1 MKENNTFTG
10 HIMDIFNRKIID
22 GTISVENGK
31 IKSITP
37 SSNAIDKDAPYFLPG
52 FIDSQVHIESSMMLP
67 TGFARLAVCHGT
79 TGLIADPHEIA
90 NVLGMKGVDFMIKS
104 SEQACCHFA
113 FGLPSC
119 VPSCSPDFET
129 SGATIDSK
137 TTAEILKR
145 KDIHFLGEMMNYP
158 GVLNND
164 PEVMAKIEA
173 AKKNGKPIDGHAP
186 GLNEEDIK
194 KYAQAGIT
202 TNHEDYLYDNA
213 ASGIE
218 NGIMI
223 QILEGSAEKNF
234 DNLVKLI
241 GKYPDMLMFCTDDS
255 HPSDLIKG
263 HIDKMVRKAISL
275 GYDIWNI
282 LQIACI
288 NPVIHYNQPWGMLR
302 EGDPA
307 DFICISDLS
316 PEFKVCQT
324 YISGKMVYSD
334 QEGITNYDE
343 DKKADKY
350 PNVFVANKISVDDIK
365 SDLHE
370 GDTINVIR
378 AFDGSLFTEKESLT
392 IVSEPKAENPYQEYN
407 IQKIVVLNRYT
418 PNAKPQIGYISGFN
432 IKDGALGESIAH
444 DCHNIVAIG
453 TSDELLCKVINNI
466 IDMKGGIA
474 VATNNSTSELPL
486 PIAGIMSPLD
496 GNEIAKSYTD
506 LSNTIKNMGCSFNSP
521 FITLAFMCLP
531 VIPKL
536 KLTDKGLMDVE
547 QFKLI

>member
-52 FIDSQVHIESSMMLP
+52 FVDSHVHIESSMMLP

-90 NVLGMKGVDFMIKS
+90 NVLGMEGVDFMIKS

-137 TTAEILKR
+137 TTAEMLKR

-173 AKKNGKPIDGHAP
+173 AKKNGKPI
-186 GLNEEDIK
+186 
-194 KYAQAGIT
+194 
-202 TNHEDYLYDNA
+202 
-213 ASGIE
+213 E

-223 QILEGSAEKNF
+223 QIREGSAAKNF

-275 GYDIWNI
+275 GYDIWDI

-334 QEGITNYDE
+334 QEGVTNYDE
-343 DKKADKY
+343 DKKTDKY

-365 SDLHE
+365 RDLHE

-378 AFDGSLFTEKESLT
+378 AFDGSLFTEKESLS
-392 IVSEPKAENPYQEYN
+392 IASEPKAENPYQEYN

-506 LSNTIKNMGCSFNSP
+506 LSNTVKNMGCSFNSP

>member
-10 HIMDIFNRKIID
+10 HILDIFNRKIID
-22 GTISVENGK
+22 GTICIENGI

-37 SSNAIDKDAPYFLPG
+37 SDEAIDKDAPYFLPG
-52 FIDSQVHIESSMMLP
+52 FVDSHVHIESSMMIP
-67 TGFARLAVCHGT
+67 ANFARLAVCHGT
-79 TGLIADPHEIA
+79 TGVIADPHEIA
-90 NVLGMKGVDFMIKS
+90 NVLGVSGVDFMIKS
-104 SEQACCHFA
+104 SKDACIHFA

-119 VPSCSPDFET
+119 VPSCSPEFET
-129 SGATIDSK
+129 SGANIDSK
-137 TTAEILKR
+137 TTAEMLKR
-145 KDIHFLGEMMNYP
+145 KDIHFLAEMMNYP
-158 GVLNND
+158 GVLNKD

-186 GLNEEDIK
+186 GLSEEEIK

-202 TNHEDYLYDNA
+202 TNHEDFLYENA
-213 ASGIE
+213 AAGIE

-223 QILEGSAEKNF
+223 QIREGSAAKNF

-263 HIDKMVRKAISL
+263 HVDKMVRKAISL
-275 GYDIWNI
+275 GYDIWDV

-302 EGDPA
+302 VGDPA
-307 DFICISDLS
+307 DFICISDLT
-316 PEFKVCQT
+316 PQFKVCQS
-324 YISGKMVYSD
+324 YISGKLVYSAD
-334 QEGITNYDE
+334 QGITCATVDSKDE
-343 DKKADKY
+343 EY
-350 PNVFVANKISVDDIK
+350 PNFFVANKISVDDIK
-365 SDLHE
+365 SDLHK

-378 AFDGSLFTEKESLT
+378 AFDGSLFTEKEFVT
-392 IVSEPKAENPYQEYN
+392 IASEPTSENPYQEN
-407 IQKIVVLNRYT
+407 GIQKIVVLNRYT
-418 PNAKPQIGYISGFN
+418 PNAKPQIGYIRGFD
-432 IKDGALGESIAH
+432 IKDGAFGESIAH

-453 TSDELLCKVINNI
+453 TSDELLCKVINQI

-474 VATNNSTSELPL
+474 VATNDSTSKLPL

-496 GNEIAKSYTD
+496 GNEITRLYTD
-506 LSNTIKNMGCSFNSP
+506 LSNTVKKMGCSFDSP

>member
-10 HIMDIFNRKIID
+10 HILDIFNRKIID
-22 GTISVENGK
+22 GTICIENGI

-37 SSNAIDKDAPYFLPG
+37 SDEAIDKDAPYFLPG
-52 FIDSQVHIESSMMLP
+52 FVDSHVHIESSMMIP
-67 TGFARLAVCHGT
+67 ANFARLAVCHGT
-79 TGLIADPHEIA
+79 TGVIADPHEIA
-90 NVLGMKGVDFMIKS
+90 NVLGVSGVDFMIKS
-104 SEQACCHFA
+104 SKDACIHFA

-119 VPSCSPDFET
+119 VPSCSPEFET
-129 SGATIDSK
+129 SGANIDSK
-137 TTAEILKR
+137 TTAEMLKR
-145 KDIHFLGEMMNYP
+145 KDIHFLAEMMNYP
-158 GVLNND
+158 GVLNKD

-186 GLNEEDIK
+186 GLSEEEIK

-202 TNHEDYLYDNA
+202 TNHEDFLYENA
-213 ASGIE
+213 AAGIE

-223 QILEGSAEKNF
+223 QIREGSAAKNF

-263 HIDKMVRKAISL
+263 HVDKMVRKAISL
-275 GYDIWNI
+275 GYDIWDV

-302 EGDPA
+302 VGDPA
-307 DFICISDLS
+307 DFICISDLT
-316 PEFKVCQT
+316 PQFNVCQS
-324 YISGKMVYSD
+324 YISGKLVYSAD
-334 QEGITNYDE
+334 QGITCTTVDSKDE
-343 DKKADKY
+343 EY
-350 PNVFVANKISVDDIK
+350 PNFFVANKISVDDIK
-365 SDLHE
+365 SDLHK

-378 AFDGSLFTEKESLT
+378 AFDGSLFTEKEFVT
-392 IVSEPKAENPYQEYN
+392 IASEPTSENPYQEN
-407 IQKIVVLNRYT
+407 GIQKIVVLNRYT
-418 PNAKPQIGYISGFN
+418 PNAKPQIGYIRGFD
-432 IKDGALGESIAH
+432 IKDGAFGESIAH

-453 TSDELLCKVINNI
+453 TSDELLCKVINQI

-474 VATNNSTSELPL
+474 VATNDSTSKLPL

-496 GNEIAKSYTD
+496 GNEITRLYTD
-506 LSNTIKNMGCSFNSP
+506 LSNTVKKMGCSFDSP